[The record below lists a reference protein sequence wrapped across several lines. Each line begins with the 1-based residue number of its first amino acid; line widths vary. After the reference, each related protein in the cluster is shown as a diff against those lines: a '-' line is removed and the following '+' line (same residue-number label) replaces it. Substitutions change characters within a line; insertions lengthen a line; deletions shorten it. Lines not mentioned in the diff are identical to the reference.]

1 MRKDGRWEARYV
13 KKYDENN
20 RIVYGYVYAKTYS
33 EAKRKKINAQLEVK
47 KQEPVKQIVLNQ
59 IIDSWLSHKK

>member
-1 MRKDGRWEARYV
+1 MSKKGENIFLRKDGRWEARYV

-33 EAKRKKINAQLEVK
+33 EAKKKKINAQLEVK
-47 KQEPVKQIVLNQ
+47 NRNLPNKLC
-59 IIDSWLSHKK
+59 